1 MGHSDESIFIVT
13 DCSEEDDLL
22 FLLQAKHKQTL
33 KRLQDAYRETEYIE
47 QENERNEIG

>member
-33 KRLQDAYRETEYIE
+33 KRLQDAYRETEFDGTEIE
-47 QENERNEIG
+47 KEEKI